1 MSEPAI
7 IATRLAKTY
16 GDVVALGGIDLEAH
30 EGTSCEPFVVLPAN
44 VNGEH

>member
-16 GDVVALGGIDLEAH
+16 GDVVALGG
-30 EGTSCEPFVVLPAN
+30 AN